1 MFFAAG
7 RTYEGEV
14 EVGILELGV
23 IGEDLVDEKRD
34 GFVVVVAIDRVAWIC
49 QYGR

>member
-7 RTYEGEV
+7 GTHEREV

-23 IGEDLVDEKRD
+23 IGEDLVDEEGD
-34 GFVVVVAIDRVAWIC
+34 GFVVVVAIDRVAWIVS
-49 QYGR
+49 